1 MQLPRKTA
9 TALLVLLAGGLPAMP
24 AGAAAPAEDEMVDQV
39 NAVRAGQGLRP
50 LRPEARL
57 NRSAGSYAEWM
68 LRNDYFG
75 HQERIR
81 AARGFARVG
90 ENLAWHSDWRPRVA
104 GTVQA
109 WLDSPGHRALML
121 SSSFRWIGAGMARGR
136 MGGLAGTTW
145 VLHLGG

>member
-9 TALLVLLAGGLPAMP
+9 TALLVLLAGVLPAMP

-57 NRSAGSYAEWM
+57 NQSAGNYAQWM

-90 ENLAWHSDWRPRVA
+90 ENLAWHTDWRPRVA

-109 WLDSPGHRALML
+109 WLDSSGHRALML
-121 SSSFRWIGAGMARGR
+121 SSRFRWIGAGMARGR
-136 MGGLAGTTW
+136 LNGLAGTTW